1 MDLEDILSADS
12 LPTFTKQ
19 GCLVVKIYIGSKDIG
34 GFDTVKTIKLQ
45 KRKTKLKLIK
55 CTLHTATNKSGFKNM
70 CKSGIMSGISLVP

>member
-34 GFDTVKTIKLQ
+34 GFDTVQTVQTIKLQ
-45 KRKTKLKLIK
+45 KRKTKLNLSSDDVIK
-55 CTLHTATNKSGFKNM
+55 
-70 CKSGIMSGISLVP
+70 